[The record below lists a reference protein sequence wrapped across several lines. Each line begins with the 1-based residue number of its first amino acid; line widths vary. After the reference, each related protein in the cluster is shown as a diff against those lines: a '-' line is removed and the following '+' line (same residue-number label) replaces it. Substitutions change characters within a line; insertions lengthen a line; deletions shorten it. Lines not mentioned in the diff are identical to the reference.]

1 MPKRK
6 GPNDCLLELR
16 EKVEMYQNISENISV
31 IDSLVKMLLST
42 IQGELKDLE
51 KRVCPTCGII
61 HSPYGTKKH

>member
-1 MPKRK
+1 MIKRK

-16 EKVEMYQNISENISV
+16 EKVEILCKISESISV
-31 IDSLVKMLLST
+31 IDSLVKMNLS
-42 IQGELKDLE
+42 ILQRELKDLE